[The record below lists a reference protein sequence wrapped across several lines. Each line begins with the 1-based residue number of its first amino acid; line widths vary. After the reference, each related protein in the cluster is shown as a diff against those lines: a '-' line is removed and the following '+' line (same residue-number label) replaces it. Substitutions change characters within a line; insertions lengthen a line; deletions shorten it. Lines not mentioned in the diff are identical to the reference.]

1 LLSLLLCN
9 SKMTDMLLDVR
20 MDMINETEIVGINYI
35 LIGKN
40 MNTLGQ
46 IIYFLFTLATA
57 MIGYTIHNSL
67 FWSIVDYF
75 FAPITWVKWL
85 IYHEVNMVIIKQT
98 FSWFFNQ

>member
-1 LLSLLLCN
+1 
-9 SKMTDMLLDVR
+9 
-20 MDMINETEIVGINYI
+20 MINETMIVGINCI

-40 MNTLGQ
+40 MKTLGVMNTLGR